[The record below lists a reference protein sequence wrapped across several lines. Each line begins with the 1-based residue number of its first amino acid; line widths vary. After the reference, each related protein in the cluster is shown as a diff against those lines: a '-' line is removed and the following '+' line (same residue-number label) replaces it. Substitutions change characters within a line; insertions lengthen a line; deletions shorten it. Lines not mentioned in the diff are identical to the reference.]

1 MFAAFRAASLLLA
14 ALLLSSAGCLHLE
27 QVTGPAET
35 ETTAAPE
42 QDPSPETDPPE
53 AEPEP
58 AAPATD
64 PEAEP
69 FLPDKDVLSEAL
81 ALALTGWGTDYLN
94 DPNGLWSVIGY
105 YAALSARLEAPDAV
119 PWLSDSA
126 CETLCT
132 VLQSVLR
139 SGEDP
144 LPRPDWLGKEGAAAE
159 TRDGADG
166 WRFDDY
172 ARMLDETLGV
182 WRALDLTV
190 ESGTRIV
197 TVEDHLDDGVR
208 SCLLYAAFENPP
220 DAGEN
225 DPEPL
230 VYLVLTDFITA
241 EAPENGGEE
250 LVSLLT
256 RENLAAANGVEKL
269 LFTYGGFHIT
279 ETTAIDGA
287 DDLISDSWYLVDDPG
302 ILSVTEGHALNA
314 DKTPYT
320 YTNYSFWDG
329 ENILYASVGGEGI
342 SASFF
347 VGEDTPAGTY
357 PGDDQFFYEFYDAPA
372 ELLASDAETVTFR
385 HQDVS
390 AAKQAAKPL
399 VTLTDDENR
408 SDVVEVNTSTD
419 SEGDASGTTLTYS
432 LGSDGLKWA
441 SFNDS
446 LPEVYLL
453 TNSGLPLSLAA
464 KAPVGVP
471 MAMGYRAAKDGVLT
485 VSLPDAD
492 TFNGQSVWLT
502 DQQTGTVT
510 DLTTGTY
517 ELQAA
522 KGYTDNRL
530 LLQIGGVRPDE
541 KNNNSDNKPLSWSVR
556 SNSGTLIVVGI
567 QAGDDVIIRT
577 LSGAVEERGKASGD
591 SYTSRTLPQ
600 GVYIVTVNGRGK
612 KVQR

>member
-1 MFAAFRAASLLLA
+1 MKQIHLTRAASLLLA

-105 YAALSARLEAPDAV
+105 YAALSARLKAPDAV

-144 LPRPDWLGKEGAAAE
+144 LPRPDWLGKDGAAAE
-159 TRDGADG
+159 ARDGADG

-208 SCLLYAAFENPP
+208 SCLLYAAFQNPP
-220 DAGEN
+220 DADEN

-230 VYLVLTDFITA
+230 VYLVLTDFIT
-241 EAPENGGEE
+241 PEGLPVTDPANNPDGYPGGLDDDGRGEDE
-250 LVSLLT
+250 NDDLVSLLT

-279 ETTAIDGA
+279 ETTAMDGA

-329 ENILYASVGGEGI
+329 ENILYASVGGEGV

-357 PGDDQFFYEFYDAPA
+357 PGDDLFFYEFYDAPA

-385 HQDVS
+385 TAPEILDGRTLVYTVLRDSLAVLSFERHNADSALTYSRTAEYGRDTVDDFMAPFRQDVS
-390 AAKQAAKPL
+390 NQRIIRIRG
-399 VTLTDDENR
+399 TLYSRDADPAEFDYYLHVPREWRLTVVGPGELFLYANENFTN
-408 SDVVEVNTSTD
+408 SVDNPIEPGEED
-419 SEGDASGTTLTYS
+419 LTL
-432 LGSDGLKWA
+432 WA
-441 SFNDS
+441 SN
-446 LPEVYLL
+446 
-453 TNSGLPLSLAA
+453 AA
-464 KAPVGVP
+464 G
-471 MAMGYRAAKDGVLT
+471 
-485 VSLPDAD
+485 
-492 TFNGQSVWLT
+492 
-502 DQQTGTVT
+502 
-510 DLTTGTY
+510 
-517 ELQAA
+517 
-522 KGYTDNRL
+522 
-530 LLQIGGVRPDE
+530 
-541 KNNNSDNKPLSWSVR
+541 
-556 SNSGTLIVVGI
+556 
-567 QAGDDVIIRT
+567 
-577 LSGAVEERGKASGD
+577 
-591 SYTSRTLPQ
+591 
-600 GVYIVTVNGRGK
+600 
-612 KVQR
+612 

>member
-1 MFAAFRAASLLLA
+1 MKQIHLTRAVSLLLT

-27 QVTGPAET
+27 QVTDPVKP
-35 ETTAAPE
+35 ETTEAPG
-42 QDPSPETDPPE
+42 QDPATETDPPE
-53 AEPEP
+53 AGPQP
-58 AAPATD
+58 ASPATD

-119 PWLSDSA
+119 PWISDSA

-220 DAGEN
+220 DADEN

-230 VYLVLTDFITA
+230 VYLVLTDFIT
-241 EAPENGGEE
+241 PEGLPVTDPADNPDGYPGGLNDDGRGEDE
-250 LVSLLT
+250 NDDLVSLLT
-256 RENLAAANGVEKL
+256 RENLAEANGVEKL

-279 ETTAIDGA
+279 ETAAMDGA

-314 DKTPYT
+314 DMALYT

-329 ENILYASVGGEGI
+329 ENILYASVGGEGV

-347 VGEDTPAGTY
+347 VGEDTPAGIY
-357 PGDDQFFYEFYDAPA
+357 PGNDQFFYEFYDAPA
-372 ELLASDAETVTFR
+372 EILESDAETVTFR
-385 HQDVS
+385 TAPEILDGRT
-390 AAKQAAKPL
+390 L
-399 VTLTDDENR
+399 VYTVLR
-408 SDVVEVNTSTD
+408 D
-419 SEGDASGTTLTYS
+419 SLAVLSFERHDADGTLTYS
-432 LGSDGLKWA
+432 RTAEYGRDKVDDFMAPFRRDVSNQRIIRIRGTLYSRDADPVEFDYFLHVPKEWRLTVVGPGELFLYANENFTNSVDNPIEPGEEDLTLWA
-441 SFNDS
+441 SN
-446 LPEVYLL
+446 
-453 TNSGLPLSLAA
+453 AA
-464 KAPVGVP
+464 G
-471 MAMGYRAAKDGVLT
+471 
-485 VSLPDAD
+485 
-492 TFNGQSVWLT
+492 
-502 DQQTGTVT
+502 
-510 DLTTGTY
+510 
-517 ELQAA
+517 
-522 KGYTDNRL
+522 
-530 LLQIGGVRPDE
+530 
-541 KNNNSDNKPLSWSVR
+541 
-556 SNSGTLIVVGI
+556 
-567 QAGDDVIIRT
+567 
-577 LSGAVEERGKASGD
+577 
-591 SYTSRTLPQ
+591 
-600 GVYIVTVNGRGK
+600 
-612 KVQR
+612 

>member
-1 MFAAFRAASLLLA
+1 MKQIHLTRAASLLLA

-42 QDPSPETDPPE
+42 QNPAPETDPPE
-53 AEPEP
+53 AEPQP
-58 AAPATD
+58 ASPATD

-279 ETTAIDGA
+279 ETAAMDGA

-385 HQDVS
+385 TAPEILEGQTLVYTVLRDSLAVLSFERHDADGTLAYSRTAEYGRDTVDEFMAPFQRDVS
-390 AAKQAAKPL
+390 NQRIIRIRG
-399 VTLTDDENR
+399 TLYSRDADPAEFEYYLHVPREWRLTVVGPGELFLYANENFTN
-408 SDVVEVNTSTD
+408 SVDNPIEPGEED
-419 SEGDASGTTLTYS
+419 LTL
-432 LGSDGLKWA
+432 WA
-441 SFNDS
+441 SN
-446 LPEVYLL
+446 
-453 TNSGLPLSLAA
+453 AA
-464 KAPVGVP
+464 G
-471 MAMGYRAAKDGVLT
+471 
-485 VSLPDAD
+485 
-492 TFNGQSVWLT
+492 
-502 DQQTGTVT
+502 
-510 DLTTGTY
+510 
-517 ELQAA
+517 
-522 KGYTDNRL
+522 
-530 LLQIGGVRPDE
+530 
-541 KNNNSDNKPLSWSVR
+541 
-556 SNSGTLIVVGI
+556 
-567 QAGDDVIIRT
+567 
-577 LSGAVEERGKASGD
+577 
-591 SYTSRTLPQ
+591 
-600 GVYIVTVNGRGK
+600 
-612 KVQR
+612 

>member
-1 MFAAFRAASLLLA
+1 MKQIHLTRAASLLLA

-27 QVTGPAET
+27 HVTGPAET

-144 LPRPDWLGKEGAAAE
+144 LPRPDWLGKDGAAAE
-159 TRDGADG
+159 ARDGADG

-208 SCLLYAAFENPP
+208 SCLLYAAFQNPP
-220 DAGEN
+220 DADEN

-230 VYLVLTDFITA
+230 VYLVLTDFIT
-241 EAPENGGEE
+241 PEGLPVTDPANNPDGYPGGLNDDGRGEDE
-250 LVSLLT
+250 NDDLVSLLT

-279 ETTAIDGA
+279 ETTPVDEA

-302 ILSVTEGHALNA
+302 ILSVTEGHALSA

-329 ENILYASVGGEGI
+329 ENILYASVGGEGV

-372 ELLASDAETVTFR
+372 EILEADAETVTFR
-385 HQDVS
+385 TAPEILEGQT
-390 AAKQAAKPL
+390 L
-399 VTLTDDENR
+399 VYTVLR
-408 SDVVEVNTSTD
+408 D
-419 SEGDASGTTLTYS
+419 SLAVLSFERHNADGALTYS
-432 LGSDGLKWA
+432 RTAEYGRDTVDDFMAPFRRDVSNQRIIRIRGTLYSRDADPAEFDYYLHVPREWRLTVVGPGELFLYANENFTNSVDNPIEPGEEDLTLWA
-441 SFNDS
+441 SN
-446 LPEVYLL
+446 
-453 TNSGLPLSLAA
+453 AA
-464 KAPVGVP
+464 G
-471 MAMGYRAAKDGVLT
+471 
-485 VSLPDAD
+485 
-492 TFNGQSVWLT
+492 
-502 DQQTGTVT
+502 
-510 DLTTGTY
+510 
-517 ELQAA
+517 
-522 KGYTDNRL
+522 
-530 LLQIGGVRPDE
+530 
-541 KNNNSDNKPLSWSVR
+541 
-556 SNSGTLIVVGI
+556 
-567 QAGDDVIIRT
+567 
-577 LSGAVEERGKASGD
+577 
-591 SYTSRTLPQ
+591 
-600 GVYIVTVNGRGK
+600 
-612 KVQR
+612 